1 MLLEKI
7 KQDLII
13 ATKKQDPL
21 ILKTLR
27 FILSEINYKKIE
39 LQKELN
45 DEDIVTLLHKEVKK
59 RLDAMEMMKKGKRE
73 DLVKEEEYKLKVINN
88 YLPKQMTDEEIAVIV
103 KEVLANSPNPIM
115 GPVIGEVVKRTKGK
129 ADGKKIAEIVK
140 KLINDK

>member
-7 KQDLII
+7 KQDLIT

-45 DEDIVTLLHKEVKK
+45 DEDIIVLLQKEVKK
-59 RLDAMEMMKKGKRE
+59 RLEAMEMMKKGNRD
-73 DLVKEEEYKLKVINN
+73 DLVNEEEYKLKVIYN
-88 YLPKQMTDEEIAVIV
+88 YLPKQMSDEEITVVV
-103 KEVLANSPNPIM
+103 KEVLAKLPSPNI
-115 GPVIGEVVKRTKGK
+115 GPVIGEVIKRTKGK
-129 ADGKKIAEIVK
+129 ADGKKIAEIVRT
-140 KLINDK
+140 LIK